1 MNTIKQ
7 HIYEAC
13 QFYID
18 QRVKTI
24 ENAIASAKEA
34 ASDDTKSSAGD
45 KYETTREMMQQEIDR
60 NTAQL
65 NEALKLK
72 QALSLIDPQQQS
84 TVAQNGSLVITN
96 NGNFYLSIS
105 AGAIDIDGT
114 IYFAVS
120 PVSPIGNKLLKLK
133 RGDSIRFNGKDYQV
147 NELL

>member
-1 MNTIKQ
+1 
-7 HIYEAC
+7 
-13 QFYID
+13 
-18 QRVKTI
+18 
-24 ENAIASAKEA
+24 
-34 ASDDTKSSAGD
+34 
-45 KYETTREMMQQEIDR
+45 MQQEIDR

>member
-7 HIYEAC
+7 HLYEAC

-34 ASDDTKSSAGD
+34 ATDDTKSSAGD

-72 QALSLIDPQQQS
+72 QALAQIDPQSAS
-84 TVAQNGSLVITN
+84 TIAQNGSLIITN
-96 NGNFYLSIS
+96 NGNFYISIS
-105 AGAIDIDGT
+105 AGAIDIDGV
-114 IYFAVS
+114 IYFAIS
-120 PVSPIGNKLLKLK
+120 PVSPIGSKLLKLK
-133 RGDSIRFNGKDYQV
+133 KDDSFTFNSKEYLIT
-147 NELL
+147 EIK

>member
-84 TVAQNGSLVITN
+84 TIAQNGSLVITN